1 MTALHLAGAHAMM
14 VDITMDLQACDLIAR
29 CSPDRSRGDYPSDH
43 HRRDTE
49 NKERLIFN
57 GRDNVN
63 DTENTLTE
71 LAAVA
76 EFARARLRKAK
87 LPSCMRRFSVQ
98 ISQLRS
104 GMISA
109 LREASQTENV
119 SSAKNGERHAS

>member
-29 CSPDRSRGDYPSDH
+29 RSPDHPRGDHPSDH
-43 HRRDTE
+43 HRKNIE
-49 NKERLIFN
+49 NKKRLIFN
-57 GRDNVN
+57 GGDNVN

-98 ISQLRS
+98 YLSFEV
-104 GMISA
+104 G
-109 LREASQTENV
+109 
-119 SSAKNGERHAS
+119 